1 MDRYIK
7 ILEYKS
13 CVSKKKLQ
21 KKQKKFGI
29 ETRSFFWPMNK
40 QIITKKLKLKFNKK
54 YQNSE
59 YLSKY
64 GFYLP
69 SGINM
74 KNKQIKMICE
84 RLNKLI

>member
-1 MDRYIK
+1 
-7 ILEYKS
+7 
-13 CVSKKKLQ
+13 LQ
-21 KKQKKFGI
+21 KIGI

-40 QIITKKLKLKFNKK
+40 QIINKKLKFNKK
-54 YQNSE
+54 YPNSE

-69 SGINM
+69 SGINI
-74 KNKQIKMICE
+74 KKRQIKIICE

>member
-1 MDRYIK
+1 
-7 ILEYKS
+7 
-13 CVSKKKLQ
+13 
-21 KKQKKFGI
+21 
-29 ETRSFFWPMNK
+29 MNK

-54 YQNSE
+54 YPNSE

-69 SGINM
+69 SGINI
-74 KNKQIKMICE
+74 KKKQIKMICE